1 MDRDFEVE
9 INDGELIF
17 GLVAPVG
24 VDLDTISTKLENLI
38 QQYNYSTKKIHL
50 SKLAEDYNTQETTFS
65 NALDKI
71 HAGMQN
77 GSRLRQLSER
87 DDFFAIL
94 TTNEIYNSR
103 VNKNTNRNA
112 FIVRSF
118 KRPEEIDTMRRI
130 YGCGFYLLGITS
142 SKETRTQ
149 YLKTSL
155 DIKNQ
160 TDVEDLIDRDY
171 SEKHEHGQRTRDA
184 FQLADVFINLDNH
197 DLDSTLS
204 RFIDLIF
211 GSPNI
216 TPTAEEHSMFMAYMS
231 AIRSGDLS
239 RQVGAVITSENN
251 DIISTGANDV
261 QKFGGGQYWPG
272 IDDNRDHTI
281 RYDAN
286 EKKRDEIILNVL
298 KAIEGDDSS
307 DETESNKITRG
318 KKLLKNTGILDLTE
332 YGRAVHAEMDA
343 ILTSARN
350 GVAIQNATL
359 YTTTFPCH
367 NCAKH
372 IVAAGIKTVKF
383 IEPYPKSYATILHS
397 DSIDVLTSSKNIN
410 QPQTKVYF
418 EPFVGVGP
426 RRYMEFFSMSLSS
439 GRKIKRKKDGDVI
452 EWHRGNHPPRAPL
465 HVISYIDKEEKYS
478 NFFKD
483 HIINAIKP
491 SKEQEKPICI
501 KCGSVMDLKT
511 ARRGK
516 NIGAKFWGCINYPDC
531 TYTKSVE

>member
-1 MDRDFEVE
+1 MDKDFEFE
-9 INDGELIF
+9 INDGEICF
-17 GLVAPVG
+17 GLVSPVG
-24 VDLDTISTKLENLI
+24 VDLDTISTKLENLVK
-38 QQYNYSTKKIHL
+38 QYKYSIKRIHL
-50 SKLAEDYNTQETTFS
+50 STLAEKYNIQDNKPS
-65 NALDKI
+65 NTLDKI
-71 HAGMQN
+71 HEGMQN
-77 GSRLRQLSER
+77 GARLRQQSQR

-94 TTNEIYNSR
+94 TANEIHKSR
-103 VNKNTNRNA
+103 KDKSTNRNA
-112 FIVRSF
+112 YIVRSF

-142 SKETRTQ
+142 SKETRVKF
-149 YLKTSL
+149 LKTSL
-155 DIKNQ
+155 DITNPE
-160 TDVEDLIDRDY
+160 DVENLIDRDY
-171 SEKHEHGQRTRDA
+171 SENHEHGQRTRDA

-272 IDDNRDHTI
+272 PDDMRDHAMKS
-281 RYDAN
+281 DAN
-286 EKKRDEIILNVL
+286 EKKRDDIILNVL
-298 KAIEGDDSS
+298 KAIEGEDSPDES
-307 DETESNKITRG
+307 DVNKISRG

-350 GVAIQNATL
+350 GVAIKNTIL

-372 IVAAGIKTVKF
+372 IVAAGIKIVKF
-383 IEPYPKSYATILHS
+383 IEPYPKSYATILHN

-410 QPQTKVYF
+410 PPQTKVYF

-426 RRYMEFFSMSLSS
+426 RRYMDLFSMSLSS

-452 EWHRGNHPPRAPL
+452 EWRRGEHPPRMPL
-465 HVISYIDKEEKYS
+465 NVISYIDKEEKYS
-478 NFFKD
+478 DYFD
-483 HIINAIKP
+483 SYIAEAIKP
-491 SKEQEKPICI
+491 SVTYEKPICI

-511 ARRGK
+511 ARKGK
-516 NIGAKFWGCINYPDC
+516 NIGKKFWGCINYPDC
-531 TYTKSVE
+531 TYTKSAE